1 MFDSKEID
9 ERGEIPSPFCVEKY
23 NFNPHNIRGDFDYDK
38 FGKAVVN
45 KNKRGELVDKKGRR
59 VNKKGFLTDKAGN
72 IIDKN
77 GRKKFDKKQLTAD
90 GDLPKMFNY
99 NGRRFDINDVI
110 G

>member
-1 MFDSKEID
+1 M
-9 ERGEIPSPFCVEKY
+9 
-23 NFNPHNIRGDFDYDK
+23 
-38 FGKAVVN
+38 N

-59 VNKKGFLTDKAGN
+59 VNKKGYLTDKSGN

-77 GRKKFDKKQLTAD
+77 GRKKFDKKQLTSE

-99 NGRRFDINDVI
+99 NGRRFDITDVI

>member
-1 MFDSKEID
+1 MFDSVEMD
-9 ERGEIPSPFCVEKY
+9 ERGEIPAPFCVEKY
-23 NFNPHNIRGDFDYDK
+23 NFNPHNIRGDFDYDRQ
-38 FGKAVVN
+38 GKALIT

-59 VNKKGFLTDKAGN
+59 VNKKGYLTDRTGN

-77 GRKKFDKKQLTAD
+77 GRKKFDKKQLTPD

-99 NGRRFDINDVI
+99 NGRRFDINDII